1 MANDVNANINIDI
14 NSGAA
19 VAGLRKLQAEIG
31 QFNKSVI
38 ASNAAANATQKA
50 LNTQLIQQVSSIKGF
65 SSSIVNVQSDLA
77 RLGTSIE
84 KNKLSLGE
92 YFKYGVASS
101 KNFGRVFAKEHN
113 EILSLAEDR
122 VKRLQTQYVALG
134 QSQNGVTRAL
144 ASRPMHLFN
153 ADMAISTQRQ
163 QLFNKLL
170 RDGSTGL
177 VNWGK
182 NTQWAGRQLM
192 VGFTVPVTLFGSIAS
207 KVFMDLEKQ
216 VVNFKRVY
224 GDLGTTIE
232 DTDKMVA
239 QIQTLGKEYT
249 KYGISV
255 SDTIALAAKAAAAGA
270 QGNNLIAA
278 TEQATRLATLGQVEQ
293 NQALTATIALQSAF
307 NISSTKL
314 ASTIDFLNAVE
325 NQTVVSLDDI
335 TIAIPKV
342 APVIRGLGGDVEDLA
357 VFLAAMREG
366 GVNAAEGANALKSG
380 LASMVNPTKAA
391 SESLKSA
398 GINMSGLIKNNKGDL
413 MGLVQDFGAE
423 LDNLD
428 KFSRQQVLAKV
439 FGKYQ
444 FARLGALFENI
455 NKDGSQAQRVID
467 LTGASIEDLAKLSE
481 KELGNIEQSI
491 GVKFLGA
498 VERLKLSIAPIGKK
512 FLEIVTP
519 VINGVTKIIEK
530 FNEIPDSLK
539 TFIVIGTGIAAVVVP
554 SIIMLIGLLGN
565 FLGNM
570 LKIGTAFRSFIA
582 RIRGGGDAFN
592 YYQQEELDAMAAS
605 ASLDGKVN
613 KLTADINLQR
623 AAVNKLSAAYANMAA
638 AARIAAGNLPQGFRR
653 PAAPRRMATG
663 GFVAGS
669 GNKDTEPALLTPGEF
684 VVNKKAAQEN
694 GPILSAMNS
703 GSISKYGN
711 GSRES
716 RQSGAASRDKKSDVT
731 VLRSLAANVGAG
743 GSGTGILA
751 DIMGI
756 ESTNI
761 ADVVALYTKDI
772 AKEAGTS
779 VSAINKEI
787 KAWQVKNKEALD
799 EFQIKLA
806 AAIESGTMEEQ
817 QRLIQEVQDNYIADM
832 KKANGPVAKFAAKAE
847 EVYPKYAAD
856 LEKTQAI
863 IKQTNVD
870 LSNAEEAAALYAKEQ
885 TNLLKRMGQKGSY
898 QPAARASAAA
908 LPFLG
913 YDVQSTGLPAQF
925 IDPKIRGT
933 GGRESNVPGL
943 TKEGS
948 KSIALMGTTAEH
960 TNKTLVQL
968 QAEKMT
974 VSAETAVQAK
984 QQSSSPSK
992 VSQELGD
999 EFGEGYA
1006 RGIESN
1012 SGRVKG
1018 ASAGLA
1024 QDASLGLRAPS
1035 QSSLALGE
1043 RLAKMPAAEQGPVSI
1058 ITRKPSELM
1067 PGGGSPNPPQGPG
1080 APAAPRGFS
1089 EEEANN
1095 QTKRAGKVGKSFS
1108 NLGVK
1113 IGGVSLAATMAAGAF
1128 SSMGGP
1134 VGEFANKIFPL
1145 LGFLDLLTIPLMF
1158 MGGGGGAAA
1167 AGGVGAIGAAAAAAT
1182 PPVTGL
1188 AAAEAAVAA
1197 PLIPLVAV
1205 IGLVVAAIAALAVA
1219 FKVTYDRFEPLRE
1232 AVSSLIETLKV
1243 LASEVFGEIIAAFK
1257 QMFGITDKAGASFG
1271 GFGDIL
1277 QKVADFLGPIFT
1289 VVVKVLTV
1297 YFQHLANQV
1306 KVAIKIFQI
1315 VFNVVKMIAN
1325 IFKGLFVKAIQFVLD
1340 KLGPLGE
1347 TIKGIGLIFA
1357 AVFTNLPEIA
1367 KNVFST
1373 VGKWIEIAVNSVVDG
1388 INFLIE
1394 KYNSL
1399 PEWMR
1404 GDKIDVVAKITL
1416 KYETIGAPPAN
1427 APTLA
1432 PAEGRDSKI
1441 EQGEATP
1448 PGGDELDDPPG
1459 GGEKEKTF
1467 LENLIAEM
1475 AANEKLY
1482 LTAQGVGK
1490 KYILAK
1496 GNFFGVF
1503 QELRG
1508 MGVSEA
1514 IINALGVGEE
1524 GVKAATELLNKG
1536 QKKIKEIVDRFAQ
1549 ANVLGPAVEAARKK
1563 IAEASNK
1570 RKAEGIINIS
1580 SSISFTD
1587 EEKKTLLGDQN
1598 VVDAINAASI
1608 KGKGA
1613 LAEYL
1618 TLLKQITVETK
1629 EPVNLFQQDIDDL
1642 NFAQRLQTKSSQD
1655 QIKIY
1660 QDKIDGINEEI
1671 AAVQKLND
1679 LDQGR
1684 IRTLDRQK
1692 EMLGRQIEELEKLNS
1707 INQKEIESLQRQ
1719 DSLRQRVSDQLSRD
1733 LDQMSKVE
1741 NDIKSSYDSRVAA
1754 LDEVAK
1760 INDHI
1765 ISQQRDQLSISQALS
1780 SGDIYAATAAA
1791 ASARQNQIKESQE
1804 NMRGAMQR
1812 GMENQIAGLTTSEG
1826 LTRKQVEEQISN
1838 IKEQSYQ
1845 VSLQVRDI
1853 EDVIYERNLQ
1863 IVPLKD
1869 RQLQIDTQIRDINDQ
1884 IYIRE
1889 DQIKL
1894 IQDQQLEPLN
1904 KSLKVQQDILKVNDD
1919 MFKQKIDDLS
1929 LRKDLADL
1937 TQDEADRVFEL
1948 AKQWK
1953 SVGEII
1959 AEINRI
1965 SKSKDTA
1972 LRSNPPQRGNF
1983 NTLKQYE
1990 NAVEKYGQ
1998 KLLDIEVS
2006 RKADISAVKLPM
2018 NAGGMVAKKYY
2029 SGGMARKKYYGG
2041 SLVSGA
2047 GGRDSIPAMLTPGE
2061 FVMRKSAVDKY
2072 GSPMLSKMNMGA
2084 FKMPNYSV
2092 GQKEGIDVN
2101 SKTTNKTSINA
2112 PMYNN
2117 YSVSVSVSGTNASA
2131 DEIANKAVMKIK
2143 QMQNTAVRSSRG

>member
-423 LDNLD
+423 LENLD

-582 RIRGGGDAFN
+582 RIHGGGDAFN

-703 GSISKYGN
+703 GSISKYAEGTLPTPESPQ
-711 GSRES
+711 SRALQMEFAHIGER
-716 RQSGAASRDKKSDVT
+716 RQ
-731 VLRSLAANVGAG
+731 LN
-743 GSGTGILA
+743 TGE
-751 DIMGI
+751 I
-756 ESTNI
+756 ESLLVKLVEQGKQN
-761 ADVVALYTKDI
+761 
-772 AKEAGTS
+772 S
-779 VSAINKEI
+779 
-787 KAWQVKNKEALD
+787 KAYRE
-799 EFQIKLA
+799 
-806 AAIESGTMEEQ
+806 
-817 QRLIQEVQDNYIADM
+817 
-832 KKANGPVAKFAAKAE
+832 
-847 EVYPKYAAD
+847 
-856 LEKTQAI
+856 
-863 IKQTNVD
+863 
-870 LSNAEEAAALYAKEQ
+870 LS
-885 TNLLKRMGQKGSY
+885 
-898 QPAARASAAA
+898 RA
-908 LPFLG
+908 
-913 YDVQSTGLPAQF
+913 QSTGENVYGFNNLGIPLRGDINAGLAAEEGVPKGKFMGALSQSGHGTAAGLIDVFDQHGVIDADQSRRFAEVFYREFHAEMNNLPNAVIRDSDMTQPF
-925 IDPKIRGT
+925 KLATQRAIDSIGGEFVEQATKIVT
-933 GGRESNVPGL
+933 RESAGL
-943 TKEGS
+943 S
-948 KSIALMGTTAEH
+948 SIVTATGQTHGGVGRASVSPSVSGVTTAYGSRRKQRGSVFERL
-960 TNKTLVQL
+960 TGRTPQAAAQL
-968 QAEKMT
+968 T

-1043 RLAKMPAAEQGPVSI
+1043 RLAKMPAAGQGPVSI

-1080 APAAPRGFS
+1080 SPAAPMGFS

-1095 QTKRAGKVGKSFS
+1095 QTKRAVKVGKSFS

-1367 KNVFST
+1367 KNVFSA
-1373 VGKWIEIAVNSVVDG
+1373 VGKWIEIAVNSLVDA
-1388 INFLIE
+1388 INFLID

-1404 GDKIDVVAKITL
+1404 GDRIDVVAKVTF

-1427 APTLA
+1427 APLA
-1432 PAEGRDSKI
+1432 PAEGKDSKM

-1448 PGGDELDDPPG
+1448 SGGDGLDDPTG

-1524 GVKAATELLNKG
+1524 GLKAANELLNKG

-1629 EPVNLFQQDIDDL
+1629 EPIDIFQQDIDDL
-1642 NFAQRLQTKSSQD
+1642 TFAQRLQTKSNQD

-1791 ASARQNQIKESQE
+1791 ASARQNQIKDSQE
-1804 NMRGAMQR
+1804 NMKGAMQR

-1904 KSLKVQQDILKVNDD
+1904 KSLKAEQDILKVSDD
-1919 MFKQKIDDLS
+1919 IFKQKIDDLN
-1929 LRKDLADL
+1929 LRKDLANL
-1937 TQDEADRVFEL
+1937 TEDEADRVYEL
-1948 AKQWK
+1948 AKQWEG
-1953 SVGEII
+1953 VGKII
-1959 AEINRI
+1959 ADVNRI
-1965 SKSKDTA
+1965 AKDKDTN
-1972 LRSNPPQRGNF
+1972 LRATPPLRKGKSDKQFADAITKWEDKLASIEKQR
-1983 NTLKQYE
+1983 TE
-1990 NAVEKYGQ
+1990 
-1998 KLLDIEVS
+1998 DI
-2006 RKADISAVKLPM
+2006 KNIKLPM
-2018 NAGGMVAKKYY
+2018 YAGGMAT
-2029 SGGMARKKYYGG
+2029 KKYYGG

-2084 FKMPNYSV
+2084 FKMPSYSV